1 MLTRILDQ
9 LTPNILSTI
18 HKHGPETTVGI
29 FTGILKIPDREMPS
43 IDLLVNEILNQL
55 KNCCSF
61 CGGFLLYF
69 LKYWRKVVL
78 VRAIFRETEVKRVV
92 KLRLKSGKEIEYK
105 KCKFSSIAVKI
116 MEKSVV
122 KLN

>member
-1 MLTRILDQ
+1 MKWPL
-9 LTPNILSTI
+9 
-18 HKHGPETTVGI
+18 
-29 FTGILKIPDREMPS
+29 PS

-92 KLRLKSGKEIEYK
+92 KLRLLK
-105 KCKFSSIAVKI
+105 K
-116 MEKSVV
+116 MEK
-122 KLN
+122 KLNIKSANFRPSPLK

>member
-78 VRAIFRETEVKRVV
+78 VRAIFRETGVKRVV
-92 KLRLKSGKEIEYK
+92 KLRLLK
-105 KCKFSSIAVKI
+105 KV
-116 MEKSVV
+116 ER
-122 KLN
+122 KLNIKSANFRPSPLK

>member
-1 MLTRILDQ
+1 MKW
-9 LTPNILSTI
+9 P
-18 HKHGPETTVGI
+18 V
-29 FTGILKIPDREMPS
+29 PS
-43 IDLLVNEILNQL
+43 IDLLVNEMLNQL
-55 KNCCSF
+55 ENCCSF
-61 CGGFLLYF
+61 CGGGFLLYF
-69 LKYWRKVVL
+69 LKYWRKLVL

>member
-1 MLTRILDQ
+1 MKWPL
-9 LTPNILSTI
+9 
-18 HKHGPETTVGI
+18 
-29 FTGILKIPDREMPS
+29 PS

-61 CGGFLLYF
+61 CGGGFLLYF

-78 VRAIFRETEVKRVV
+78 VRVIFRETEVKRVV
-92 KLRLKSGKEIEYK
+92 KLRLLKKVERKLNPK
-105 KCKFSSIAVKI
+105 KCKFSFIAVKI

>member
-1 MLTRILDQ
+1 MKW
-9 LTPNILSTI
+9 S
-18 HKHGPETTVGI
+18 V
-29 FTGILKIPDREMPS
+29 PS

-61 CGGFLLYF
+61 CGGGFLLYF
-69 LKYWRKVVL
+69 LKYWRKLVL

-92 KLRLKSGKEIEYK
+92 KLRLLKKVERKLNPK